1 MTMRHASKRIVTTLM
16 AAFLGVTA
24 AAQEAPVETNTTQES
39 LQPVT
44 ATSRDAV
51 QSRLAAL
58 KAIAL
63 KAAEALP
70 EGDSRVLRAV
80 VMEWTGKVQ
89 WRSSTT
95 SAWKRAA
102 KDDILEPGAMIRTG
116 LRSWMML
123 RVGINS
129 HVFVDGSSRVVLP
142 EIAHA
147 GDTLRTTVQVE
158 RGRADINVGH
168 VGLTNDFSVLTPSG
182 ALAVRGT
189 GLAVAHDALKGTR
202 IFGARTNAMNSIA
215 MRYYGKKATN
225 LLSGEAMSTQRTP
238 DPAAAEALEAS
249 GPPPLMA
256 TEAQDREDAPDML
269 TQAVSNTDPV
279 NQSTRI
285 LLAEQQETINEE
297 ILEETLGD
305 PFEQVGFD
313 WYFGPDGVVLPED
326 QGAVATALYWD
337 MKLQEVPPHVDPYN
351 PGGHRIASAFEGALF
366 AHTGWRDPERTQFVH
381 GSSDGGEY
389 LLIPWG
395 TPLPTGA
402 RPLPETYESILEYGD
417 ANWSGQPF
425 TGPDDLRT
433 MLAFV
438 NEFCMTTF
446 DGNGNQIEVC
456 RQSFANAMNWLIYND
471 MQPPGYV
478 PGLTPYGQG
487 LQNPGGGQVAIPAG
501 SDCPWCP

>member
-1 MTMRHASKRIVTTLM
+1 M

-202 IFGARTNAMNSIA
+202 IF
-215 MRYYGKKATN
+215 
-225 LLSGEAMSTQRTP
+225 
-238 DPAAAEALEAS
+238 
-249 GPPPLMA
+249 
-256 TEAQDREDAPDML
+256 
-269 TQAVSNTDPV
+269 
-279 NQSTRI
+279 
-285 LLAEQQETINEE
+285 
-297 ILEETLGD
+297 
-305 PFEQVGFD
+305 
-313 WYFGPDGVVLPED
+313 
-326 QGAVATALYWD
+326 
-337 MKLQEVPPHVDPYN
+337 
-351 PGGHRIASAFEGALF
+351 
-366 AHTGWRDPERTQFVH
+366 
-381 GSSDGGEY
+381 
-389 LLIPWG
+389 
-395 TPLPTGA
+395 
-402 RPLPETYESILEYGD
+402 
-417 ANWSGQPF
+417 
-425 TGPDDLRT
+425 
-433 MLAFV
+433 
-438 NEFCMTTF
+438 
-446 DGNGNQIEVC
+446 
-456 RQSFANAMNWLIYND
+456 
-471 MQPPGYV
+471 
-478 PGLTPYGQG
+478 
-487 LQNPGGGQVAIPAG
+487 
-501 SDCPWCP
+501 